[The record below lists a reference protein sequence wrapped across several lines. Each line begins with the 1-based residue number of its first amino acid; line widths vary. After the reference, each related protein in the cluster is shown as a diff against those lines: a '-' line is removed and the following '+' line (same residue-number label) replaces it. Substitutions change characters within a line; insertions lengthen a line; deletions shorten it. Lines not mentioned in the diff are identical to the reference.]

1 MAYSYRNLGRNG
13 RLGNQLWQIA
23 GTMGK
28 AASEGDVTQA
38 FFPKWQYA
46 PYFSIPVNHF
56 PETISTSAKDSGN
69 DFLQD
74 ISLFSSCTDYVRDAL
89 RPSQTALETASV
101 LLPSHGADG
110 HRTAIHVRRGDYVRI
125 GYWFPLCPV
134 HYYTMAMDELSSEFP
149 TTHFL
154 VFSDDPEW
162 CDIQFGEMTNVT
174 VVSQSGSNAIERE
187 MAEFTLMRSC
197 DAFIISNSTFS
208 WWAAYL
214 SESDTVIT
222 PDRWYNEGLSHLDHS
237 VFTPSHWRQRSIDP
251 IGPYQPDYVVVTESP
266 QGLIV
271 TDRRNMAIHHL
282 NAGASLIF
290 ELCTG
295 SNSDDQITGIAQK
308 IFIEAGLDTQAIDV
322 QKSLDDLRG
331 RGIVAGTTQLVV

>member
-1 MAYSYRNLGRNG
+1 MYSYRNLGRNG

-23 GTMGK
+23 GTMGL
-28 AASEGDVTQA
+28 ADQEGDISRA
-38 FFPKWQYA
+38 LFPQWQYA
-46 PYFSIPVNHF
+46 PFFSIRTDHF
-56 PETISTSAKDSGN
+56 LENIPTSAKDSGK

-74 ISLFSSCTDYVRDAL
+74 LSLFSSCTDYVHDAL
-89 RPSQTALETASV
+89 RPSQLALDAASE
-101 LLPSHGADG
+101 LLASHKKVS

-134 HYYTMAMDELSSEFP
+134 HYYTMAMDELSSEIP

-154 VFSDDPEW
+154 IFSDDPEW
-162 CDIQFGEMTNVT
+162 CEMQFGEVANAT
-174 VVSQSGSNAIERE
+174 VVSQMGSNTIERE
-187 MAEFTLMRSC
+187 IAEFTLMRSC

-214 SESDTVIT
+214 SGCGTVIT

-251 IGPYQPDYVVVTESP
+251 IGPYQPDYVVITESP

-271 TDRRNMAIHHL
+271 TDRRNMSIHHL
-282 NAGASLIF
+282 NVGASLIF

-295 SNSDDQITGIAQK
+295 SNSDTQITGIARK
-308 IFIEAGLDTQAIDV
+308 VFSEAGLDPQTIDV
-322 QKSLDDLRG
+322 QKSLDDLRA
-331 RGIVAGTTQLVV
+331 RGIVALQ